1 MIFTVPG
8 TPHPWQRARISRS
21 GRMFTDA
28 KTKAYKEK
36 IALYARQA
44 GVELLEGPVRITM
57 ICYWPSRKPD
67 LKKNPRDIE
76 WMDKRP
82 DIDNILKVYLDALQ
96 GIAFTD
102 DRQIVNV
109 DARKF
114 RARQGD
120 DARVQISIH
129 QILTGS

>member
-8 TPHPWQRARISRS
+8 IPQPWRRVRSKRAQY
-21 GRMFTDA
+21 FTDS
-28 KTKAYKEK
+28 KTVDYKNK

-44 GVELLEGPVRITM
+44 GVELLEGPVRIIM

-67 LKKNPRDIE
+67 RKNNPRDIE

-82 DIDNILKVYLDALQ
+82 DIDNIIKVYLDALQ
-96 GIAFTD
+96 GIAFAD
-102 DRQIVNV
+102 DGQIVNV
-109 DARKF
+109 EARKF

-120 DARVQISIH
+120 KPRVQISIH
-129 QILTGS
+129 PILTNGG

>member
-8 TPHPWQRARISRS
+8 TPQQWRRARTQK
-21 GRMFTDA
+21 GRYFVDA
-28 KTKAYKEK
+28 QTLAYKEK

-44 GVELLEGPVRITM
+44 GVELLEGPVRMTLV
-57 ICYWPSRKPD
+57 CYWQSRKPD
-67 LKKNPRDIE
+67 LKKNPRTIE

-96 GIAFTD
+96 GIAFFD
-102 DRQIVNV
+102 DGQVVNV

-120 DARVQISIH
+120 EARVQVSIH
-129 QILTGS
+129 QISRGN